1 MRQHGVDPRH
11 APQRQWACAWPA
23 SERAELQAAACVL
36 WPEARDAA
44 LPGTW
49 LLLWP
54 GYWCLA
60 LAPEHGELPDPGL
73 LLAFGVGAYLMRGA
87 G

>member
-1 MRQHGVDPRH
+1 M
-11 APQRQWACAWPA
+11 
-23 SERAELQAAACVL
+23 L